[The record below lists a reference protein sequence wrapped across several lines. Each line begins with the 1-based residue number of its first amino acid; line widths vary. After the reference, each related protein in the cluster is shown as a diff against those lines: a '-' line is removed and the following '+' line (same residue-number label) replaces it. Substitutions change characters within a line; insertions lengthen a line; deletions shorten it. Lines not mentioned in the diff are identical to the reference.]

1 VVRGVATDVSTQ
13 QQVIIV
19 DVSVGGGPHNRL
31 TPSKNGHGSVPTIS
45 MASENW
51 DDDVSDLLGVDL
63 ARRLL
68 ENGILHAKGSWDGVL
83 PGQVL
88 DGIKYPPTRAIF
100 RELEEPVACEGTVC
114 ASGDYDKRAA
124 QCVVK
129 KEEEGAVVE
138 KGKEGEGEGEEVE
151 GECPLCTYMMKSP
164 CKDVFVVF
172 KACIDKAGSTEEQDD
187 LKRCEPSAAG
197 VHECIQKFGLFRENM
212 PEGEGEGGDD
222 EEDEDISGGG
232 AAADGSAGGVHV
244 HAASIP
250 K

>member
-1 VVRGVATDVSTQ
+1 
-13 QQVIIV
+13 
-19 DVSVGGGPHNRL
+19 
-31 TPSKNGHGSVPTIS
+31 
-45 MASENW
+45 MASDSW

-100 RELEEPVACEGTVC
+100 RELEEPIACEGTVC

-124 QCVVK
+124 QCVVRTEGGGK
-129 KEEEGAVVE
+129 KEEEVVE
-138 KGKEGEGEGEEVE
+138 VKEGEGEEVE

-212 PEGEGEGGDD
+212 PADGEGGGGDD

-232 AAADGSAGGVHV
+232 AAAHV
-244 HAASIP
+244 HAAFIP

>member
-1 VVRGVATDVSTQ
+1 MVRGVATDVSTQ

-19 DVSVGGGPHNRL
+19 DVSVGSGPHNRL

-45 MASENW
+45 MASESW

-100 RELEEPVACEGTVC
+100 REMDVPIACEGTVC
-114 ASGDYDKRAA
+114 ASGDYDDRVA

-129 KEEEGAVVE
+129 KEEGMVVVE
-138 KGKEGEGEGEEVE
+138 APKEEEGDEVE
-151 GECPLCTYMMKSP
+151 GECPLCTYMMNSP

-172 KACIDKAGSTEEQDD
+172 KACIDKAGSTDEQGD
-187 LKRCEPSAAG
+187 LQRCEPSAAG
-197 VHECIQKFGLFRENM
+197 VHECIQKFGLFREHLED
-212 PEGEGEGGDD
+212 EGEGKDD
-222 EEDEDISGGG
+222 
-232 AAADGSAGGVHV
+232 
-244 HAASIP
+244 
-250 K
+250 